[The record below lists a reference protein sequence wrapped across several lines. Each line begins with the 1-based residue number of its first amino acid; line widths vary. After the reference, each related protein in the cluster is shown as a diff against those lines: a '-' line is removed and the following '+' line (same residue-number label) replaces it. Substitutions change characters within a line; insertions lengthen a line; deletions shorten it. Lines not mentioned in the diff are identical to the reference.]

1 MSRDSERKDRMSAIL
16 STLEVVLEDGFI
28 YAILAMG
35 FYISYKIL
43 DFPDLSV
50 EGTVLSGGVV
60 FSLLINRQVNPW
72 LAMLAALLFGALAG
86 TVTGLLHVKLKIR
99 SLLCGILV
107 STALIS
113 INLVMAVAGQ
123 GGDIGGEGL
132 STVSIGRDTPTIL
145 RSFPL
150 DLIPYNMGGVNLRKL
165 VGFFVVAVLVK
176 ILIDLYL
183 KTKSGMLLRATG
195 DNEKFAC
202 MLGKDPGNSKILGLA
217 VGNGA
222 AALAGSLIA
231 QSRGNANQSMGL
243 GMVIIGLASLIIG
256 ISVLGKI
263 KWLKP
268 TTMVIVGAVI
278 YQACLGIASLL
289 GVPSAYNKL
298 IMAGLFTVALIVSGK
313 FGEKRRTA

>member
-1 MSRDSERKDRMSAIL
+1 MSAFL

-35 FYISYKIL
+35 YYISYKIL

-60 FSLLINRQVNPW
+60 FSLLVNQQVNPW
-72 LAMLAALLFGALAG
+72 LSMLTALVFGGIAG
-86 TVTGLLHVKLKIR
+86 TVTGILHVKLKIR
-99 SLLCGILV
+99 PLLCGILV

-113 INLVMAVAGQ
+113 VNLVLAVSGQ
-123 GGDIGGEGL
+123 GGDISGEGL
-132 STVSIGRDTPTIL
+132 STVPIGRDTPTIL
-145 RSFPL
+145 RTFPL
-150 DLIPYNMGGVNLRKL
+150 DLIPYNVGGVNLRKL
-165 VGFFVVAVLVK
+165 IGFFLVAVVVK

-183 KTKSGMLLRATG
+183 KSKNGMLLRATG

-202 MLGKDPGNSKILGLA
+202 MLGKDPGISKILGLA
-217 VGNGA
+217 IGNGA
-222 AALAGSLIA
+222 AAFAGALIA

-243 GMVIIGLASLIIG
+243 GMIIIGLASLIIG
-256 ISVLGKI
+256 ISVLGKV
-263 KWLKP
+263 KFLKP

-298 IMAGLFTVALIVSGK
+298 IMALLFTTALVASGRFSGRK
-313 FGEKRRTA
+313 GVRA